1 MEKQNKLPDVIF
13 MSPKASEL
21 LKTQIT
27 DYCACIDYAFNVNAN
42 TYDVCQILSANGM
55 VIYRG

>member
-1 MEKQNKLPDVIF
+1 MVKKERHFSWVKVGYGF
-13 MSPKASEL
+13 
-21 LKTQIT
+21 T
-27 DYCACIDYAFNVNAN
+27 DWYNQYTFCTKDYAFNVNAN